1 MSKVSYSWVVFF
13 TILAVPAIVSAQGQQ
28 ARKNRDV
35 KNQVPTV
42 VFVCEH
48 GAAKSVV
55 SAAHFNRL
63 AKEKNLK
70 LRAVPRGTNPD
81 KEMPVNT
88 INALKADG
96 LDVGITKPRK
106 LTRPDVVGAV
116 RVVTFYRLP
125 EAFANVTPVEQWDDV
140 PPMSEDYNK
149 FRDIVVERIKRLLA
163 ELESAR

>member
-1 MSKVSYSWVVFF
+1 MKKVSYSWVVLF
-13 TILAVPAIVSAQGQQ
+13 TILVIPAIVSSQGQQ
-28 ARKNRDV
+28 ARKNRNV

-63 AKEKNLK
+63 AKERNLN
-70 LRAVPRGTNPD
+70 LRAVSRGTNPD

-96 LDVGITKPRK
+96 LDVGITKPTK
-106 LTRPDVVGAV
+106 LTKPDVVGAV
-116 RVVTFYRLP
+116 RVVTFCQLP
-125 EAFANVTPVEQWDDV
+125 EAFANVTPVERWDDV

-149 FRDIVVERIKRLLA
+149 FRDTVVERIKRLLA

>member
-1 MSKVSYSWVVFF
+1 MRKISYSWGVLF
-13 TILAVPAIVSAQGQQ
+13 TILLIPAIASAQGQQ
-28 ARKNRDV
+28 ARKDRVV
-35 KNQVPTV
+35 KNRVLTV

-63 AKEKNLK
+63 AKERNLN

-96 LDVGITKPRK
+96 LDVGITRPGK
-106 LTRPDVVGAV
+106 LTRHDVVGAV
-116 RVVTFYRLP
+116 RVVTFHPLP
-125 EAFANVTPVEQWDDV
+125 EAFAKVTPVERWDDV

-149 FRDIVVERIKRLLA
+149 FRDTVVERIKRLLA